1 MSNLI
6 LNTPGG
12 QGQLPAGKVFVGAKN
27 NNGTVVNGFT
37 NKLFV
42 IDLENLPDPYNPL
55 NLPKNTIRVR
65 FANGYTPPST
75 LGDTQELVDGS
86 RNIWDIYQRSNNWNH
101 LFSGIEELIEVLG
114 GNTKNVTGMGWMFN
128 NCTSLVTVK
137 LFSMENVVFGQL
149 QNFAMFNNC
158 TSLVNVPQFYFPNLT
173 VIGQML
179 YNCTS
184 LITVPKFETA
194 HVTSMYNMFA
204 YCSSLETVPLLDM
217 KNVTNCDYMF
227 NSCTSLKYIP
237 FFDLSS
243 ADIANDMFNKCVK
256 VESGALDIYNSI
268 KNDPPSDHVRM
279 FYNCGRDTQTGSAEL
294 AQIPSDWK

>member
-1 MSNLI
+1 MSNKI

-12 QGQLPAGKVFVGAKN
+12 TGQVPAGKVLVG
-27 NNGTVVNGFT
+27 NGYTGNLSTF
-37 NKLFV
+37 NEKIFV

-65 FANGYTPPST
+65 FTAGYTPPST
-75 LGDTQELVDGS
+75 LGDTQELVDSS
-86 RNIWDIYQRSNNWNH
+86 RNIWDIYKLSNNWNS
-101 LFSGIEELIEVLG
+101 LFSGVEELIEVLG

-173 VIGQML
+173 IIGQMF
-179 YNCTS
+179 YNCKS

-204 YCSSLETVPLLDM
+204 YCSSLTTTPKFNM
-217 KNVTNCDYMF
+217 ANVTNCNFMF
-227 NSCTSLKYIP
+227 NNCTSLTTIP
-237 FFDLSS
+237 LFDLSS
-243 ADIANDMFNKCVK
+243 ASVTNAMFNKCYK
-256 VESGALDIYNSI
+256 VEQGALALYNSI
-268 KNDPPSDHVRM
+268 KDNPPSTYDNM
-279 FYNCGRDTQTGSAEL
+279 FNECGRDTQTGAAEL
-294 AQIPSDWK
+294 AQIPDAWK